1 MIDTLLSRAG
11 GSLSDFSDDDD
22 DDDDQIRSELPVSN
36 VHRDSR

>member
-22 DDDDQIRSELPVSN
+22 DDDDDKMRITGVQCPP
-36 VHRDSR
+36 